1 MENKYYL
8 AVEVKPRNYF
18 PLNLNDLKIANH
30 TTISSLEE
38 LDAFTLKFTKEE
50 IITSIK
56 EANLLEVDNSMPL
69 VVIYYEN
76 KNTRKIEALT
86 KDNNYDMWLLLKTK
100 FFDKAFLN
108 KVVNF
113 LRSKIDIKKL
123 EAIKGSSDAT
133 VFLQNISTLP
143 YLVQRKLY
151 LYLYE

>member
-30 TTISSLEE
+30 ITISSLEE

-100 FFDKAFLN
+100 FSDKAFLN

>member
-1 MENKYYL
+1 MESKYYL

-30 TTISSLEE
+30 ITISSLEE

-50 IITSIK
+50 IIASIK

-100 FFDKAFLN
+100 FSDKAFLN

>member
-50 IITSIK
+50 IIASIK

-100 FFDKAFLN
+100 FSDKAFLN